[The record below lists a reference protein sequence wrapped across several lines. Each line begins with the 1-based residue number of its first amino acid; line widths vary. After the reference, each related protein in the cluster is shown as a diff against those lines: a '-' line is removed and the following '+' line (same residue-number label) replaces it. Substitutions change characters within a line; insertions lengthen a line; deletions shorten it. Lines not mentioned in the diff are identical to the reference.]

1 MLPKINL
8 TNTQCNTANTQC
20 NTANTQCNTAITQC
34 NTANTQCNTAN
45 TQCNTAITQCILQ
58 IPNVYC
64 KYPMYTANTQ
74 YIKLLRVNTQFHK
87 KLICFCDF
95 FYTFAY
101 GAKKSRAVMCN
112 LNFPVFV
119 NFPNVVPKL
128 IRLGRA
134 MCSAFFIRS
143 SL

>member
-1 MLPKINL
+1 MY
-8 TNTQCNTANTQC
+8 TANTQC
-20 NTANTQCNTAITQC
+20 ILQIPNVILQIPNVILQIPNVILQLP
-34 NTANTQCNTAN
+34 NV
-45 TQCNTAITQCILQ
+45 ILQ

-64 KYPMYTANTQ
+64 KYQMYTANTQ

>member
-1 MLPKINL
+1 MITHLKCSSWCCIENIGATLCYPRLIWQIPNVILQLPNVILQIPNV
-8 TNTQCNTANTQC
+8 
-20 NTANTQCNTAITQC
+20 
-34 NTANTQCNTAN
+34 
-45 TQCNTAITQCILQ
+45 ILQ